1 MGAGTG
7 RSSAPKRQSLKKI
20 VERLNETWGSDVNV
34 VSAARA
40 VNFISDYVAGDDITQ
55 ARITNSANTKE
66 AILNDGRLSSIVKA
80 ALVSLVDNEMGE
92 LAARIMN
99 DPQAISSLA
108 DQAYDQLRSGKR
120 YDIPEIQKYI
130 RQLEQEQDRR

>member
-1 MGAGTG
+1 M
-7 RSSAPKRQSLKKI
+7 
-20 VERLNETWGSDVNV
+20 ERLNETWGSDVNV

-130 RQLEQEQDRR
+130 RQLEQEQDGR